1 MNQCSSS
8 GAGVRR
14 SSSHGP
20 RSVRGISLIEVLV
33 AVVVLS
39 IGLLGV
45 AAMQSVALRGGQ
57 SSLETSQ
64 AVMQTNAIL
73 DAIRANRANA
83 AAYNTD
89 AMVCTAVAGSDVAGS
104 DLQTWITDLKN
115 NIANNDADTTTCGE
129 IRGCPEAC
137 VITIQWD
144 DSRAGGGNERQVVTR
159 TTI

>member
-1 MNQCSSS
+1 MSHCRNTVAASQ
-8 GAGVRR
+8 RR
-14 SSSHGP
+14 SSPSA

-73 DAIRANRANA
+73 DAMRANRAA
-83 AAYNTD
+83 AEDYNTD
-89 AMVCTAVAGSDVAGS
+89 GMVCTAVAGSSVAEV

-115 NIANNDADTTTCGE
+115 NIANTDDDDTTCGE
-129 IRGCPEAC
+129 ITGCPEAC

>member
-1 MNQCSSS
+1 MNHRYNRC
-8 GAGVRR
+8 AAVRCGSPR
-14 SSSHGP
+14 GP
-20 RSVRGISLIEVLV
+20 RSMRGISLIEVLV

-64 AVMQTNAIL
+64 AVIQTSAIL
-73 DAIRANRANA
+73 DAMRANRANA
-83 AAYNTD
+83 LAYNTGG
-89 AMVCTAVAGSDVAGS
+89 MVCAAAAGGTVAEV

-115 NIANNDADTTTCGE
+115 NISNTDDDDTTCGE
-129 IRGCPEAC
+129 ISGCPVAC

-144 DSRAGGGNERQVVTR
+144 DSRAGGENERQVVTR

>member
-1 MNQCSSS
+1 MSHCRNTVAASQ
-8 GAGVRR
+8 RR
-14 SSSHGP
+14 SSPSA

-73 DAIRANRANA
+73 DAMRANSA
-83 AAYNTD
+83 AAEDYNTD
-89 AMVCTAVAGSDVAGS
+89 GMVCTAVAGSSVAEV

-115 NIANNDADTTTCGE
+115 NIANTDDDDTTCGE
-129 IRGCPEAC
+129 ITGCPEAC

>member
-1 MNQCSSS
+1 MNHGYSSY
-8 GAGVRR
+8 ARVRR
-14 SSSHGP
+14 GSSRGP

-64 AVMQTNAIL
+64 AVIQTSAIL
-73 DAIRANRANA
+73 DAMRANRANA
-83 AAYNTD
+83 AAYNTGGL
-89 AMVCTAVAGSDVAGS
+89 VCAAAAGGTVAEV

-115 NIANNDADTTTCGE
+115 NISNTDDDDTTCGG
-129 IRGCPEAC
+129 IVCSPEAC

-144 DSRAGGGNERQVVTR
+144 DSRAGGENARQVVTR

>member
-1 MNQCSSS
+1 MSHRIH
-8 GAGVRR
+8 GVAASRR
-14 SSSHGP
+14 RPLPSA

-73 DAIRANRANA
+73 DAMRANRAA
-83 AAYNTD
+83 AEDYNTD
-89 AMVCTAVAGSDVAGS
+89 GMMCAAEAGSSVAES

-115 NIANNDADTTTCGE
+115 NIANTDDDDTTCGQ
-129 IRGCPEAC
+129 ITGCPEAC

-144 DSRAGGGNERQVVTR
+144 DSRAGGGNERRVVTR

>member
-1 MNQCSSS
+1 MNHRYNRYEPGRCGPS
-8 GAGVRR
+8 GG
-14 SSSHGP
+14 S

-73 DAIRANRANA
+73 DAMRANRANA
-83 AAYNTD
+83 AAYNTGGL
-89 AMVCTAVAGSDVAGS
+89 VCAAAGGGTVAAT

-115 NIANNDADTTTCGE
+115 NISNTDDDDTTCGG
-129 IRGCPEAC
+129 IADCPEAC

-144 DSRAGGGNERQVVTR
+144 DSRAGGENTRTVVTR

>member
-1 MNQCSSS
+1 MKAQSRDCPVILPSPL
-8 GAGVRR
+8 R
-14 SSSHGP
+14 GP
-20 RSVRGISLIEVLV
+20 RSMRGISLIEVLV

-73 DAIRANRANA
+73 DAMRANSANA
-83 AAYNTD
+83 ASYNTGG
-89 AMVCTAVAGSDVAGS
+89 MVCTAPAGGSVAES
-104 DLQTWITDLKN
+104 DLQTWITDLKS
-115 NIANNDADTTTCGE
+115 NIANTAADATTCGQ
-129 IRGCPEAC
+129 ITGCPEAC

-144 DSRAGGGNERQVVTR
+144 DSRAGGGTERRVVTR

>member
-1 MNQCSSS
+1 MNHRHRNRAGALS
-8 GAGVRR
+8 GSPR
-14 SSSHGP
+14 GP

-73 DAIRANRANA
+73 EAMRANGANA
-83 AAYNTD
+83 EAYNTGG
-89 AMVCTAVAGSDVAGS
+89 MVCTAVAGAGVAGS

-115 NIANNDADTTTCGE
+115 NITNDDTDATTCGQ
-129 IRGCPEAC
+129 ITGCPEAC
-137 VITIQWD
+137 VITVQWD
-144 DSRAGGGNERQVVTR
+144 DSRAGGGNTRTVVTR

>member
-1 MNQCSSS
+1 MKCQLETRVRPRRGSPH
-8 GAGVRR
+8 GA
-14 SSSHGP
+14 
-20 RSVRGISLIEVLV
+20 RGIRGVSLIEVLV

-73 DAIRANRANA
+73 DAMRANRANA
-83 AAYNTD
+83 LNYNTGG
-89 AMVCTAVAGSDVAGS
+89 MICAVGAAGTLAQN
-104 DLQTWITDLKN
+104 DLRNWIEDLKL
-115 NIANNDADTTTCGE
+115 NITGDDDDTTTCGQVA
-129 IRGCPEAC
+129 GCPDAC
-137 VITIQWD
+137 VITVQWD
-144 DSRAGGGNERQVVTR
+144 DSRAGGEQTRTIVTR

>member
-1 MNQCSSS
+1 MNHRYRSCAGARRGSS
-8 GAGVRR
+8 R
-14 SSSHGP
+14 GP
-20 RSVRGISLIEVLV
+20 RAVRGISLIEVLV

-73 DAIRANRANA
+73 DAMRANSANA
-83 AAYNTD
+83 AAYNTGG
-89 AMVCTAVAGSDVAGS
+89 MVCTAPAGGSVAES
-104 DLQTWITDLKN
+104 DLQTWITDLKS
-115 NIANNDADTTTCGE
+115 NIANTAVDATTCGE
-129 IRGCPEAC
+129 ITGCPEAC
-137 VITIQWD
+137 IITIQWD

>member
-1 MNQCSSS
+1 M
-8 GAGVRR
+8 
-14 SSSHGP
+14 
-20 RSVRGISLIEVLV
+20 RGISLIEVLV

-73 DAIRANRANA
+73 DAMRANLA
-83 AAYNTD
+83 AAEDYNTD
-89 AMVCTAVAGSDVAGS
+89 GMMCAAEAGSSVAES

-115 NIANNDADTTTCGE
+115 NIANTDDDDTTCGQ
-129 IRGCPEAC
+129 ITGCPEAC

-144 DSRAGGGNERQVVTR
+144 DSRAGGGNERRVVTR